1 MATDHDTVS
10 PIEHDETAN
19 LRLALME
26 RWRESCGRVAE
37 RFGRRSDI
45 PFYSSALSALA
56 GECADDMG
64 KSGRVA
70 EAAVAMLADALM
82 EKDPRGYA
90 DSAEAAARELER
102 LVSSIAYA
110 DALGRL
116 RAANSTF
123 ETRILGEIDG
133 TDPDALPAVPDG
145 LVGPSDT
152 ATCTID
158 ILGGVA
164 GGQPRGAGHLRR
176 HDDERGSRYRRLL
189 LHHVHAARRLA
200 QDGYLLQDMRLPPR
214 AGRLGAGL
222 FRLHE
227 RQPHRV
233 GRIGMAIGR
242 LLRGETAARA
252 VPPRMPSP
260 LGSQGGIQGGR
271 RRGYRARGARY
282 RAGGRSGTWA
292 DAAGST
298 PRSSP

>member
-70 EAAVAMLADALM
+70 EVAVAMLADALM

-158 ILGGVA
+158 ILGCA
-164 GGQPRGAGHLRR
+164 TARP
-176 HDDERGSRYRRLL
+176 RRLSSARYATPAACRTL
-189 LHHVHAARRLA
+189 GSGPIPTTRTATASGRPNRHGHRPPAAR
-200 QDGYLLQDMRLPPR
+200 
-214 AGRLGAGL
+214 
-222 FRLHE
+222 
-227 RQPHRV
+227 
-233 GRIGMAIGR
+233 
-242 LLRGETAARA
+242 
-252 VPPRMPSP
+252 
-260 LGSQGGIQGGR
+260 
-271 RRGYRARGARY
+271 
-282 RAGGRSGTWA
+282 
-292 DAAGST
+292 
-298 PRSSP
+298 

>member
-56 GECADDMG
+56 GACADDKG

-158 ILGGVA
+158 ILGGSQEDNREVLDTCGA
-164 GGQPRGAGHLRR
+164 TARPRRVSSARYATPAACRTLGSGPIPTTRTATASGRPNRHGHRPP
-176 HDDERGSRYRRLL
+176 
-189 LHHVHAARRLA
+189 AAR
-200 QDGYLLQDMRLPPR
+200 
-214 AGRLGAGL
+214 
-222 FRLHE
+222 
-227 RQPHRV
+227 
-233 GRIGMAIGR
+233 
-242 LLRGETAARA
+242 
-252 VPPRMPSP
+252 
-260 LGSQGGIQGGR
+260 
-271 RRGYRARGARY
+271 
-282 RAGGRSGTWA
+282 
-292 DAAGST
+292 
-298 PRSSP
+298 